1 MIEIF
6 WSKTNVFHI
15 YKGIFNPH
23 MAPPTMSVQSVQF
36 QQVMQ
41 QPQVVENPQII
52 EQQPQP
58 NFQTQIT
65 HINQSMQPIN
75 QHLNQSIQQSI
86 NENQQKLNGIPF
98 SVQNSMP
105 QPVPYP
111 QQVRNFFVVFPRFHF
126 M

>member
-1 MIEIF
+1 MCFIF
-6 WSKTNVFHI
+6 T
-15 YKGIFNPH
+15 KGIFNPH

-65 HINQSMQPIN
+65 HINQPMQPIN
-75 QHLNQSIQQSI
+75 QQQLNQSIQQSI

-98 SVQNSMP
+98 SVQNSIP

-111 QQVRNFFVVFPRFHF
+111 QQVSNFFPVEFPRFYS